1 MEPRSLVS
9 LWRIACFVF
18 WLPVWFLGSA
28 TLSVALAQEPKP
40 DESETRSK
48 VPFRR
53 IFIPAEDVNELDLDG
68 YEPVSA
74 QEFSEYV
81 EGQNKLPFT
90 NLASDSGQGASLLS
104 SYYAARLVGPD
115 LFSERSKLV
124 LSLPARSG
132 DRMTLSPWSLAVNN
146 KQPITNAGMPALETG
161 GKPISTV
168 STWTYDTLGLPR
180 LPAHRSEKTW
190 GFGFEPERG
199 GTVHWFG
206 WSARSTLG
214 SQPNRLTFDL
224 EIPRC
229 ADSCLLLQL
238 PPRAIVQESRTAC
251 RRIDQNSDLLARFH
265 HWPEVESDLAVRQS
279 PSRTT
284 DSIWL
289 IELSGSQN
297 ASFTV
302 VLGTGDRE
310 PDSLAKDPV
319 SKYSYLVRSQK
330 LEHTVEQ
337 NWVRTMLDLEIMHG
351 KDDAWYRLVI
361 PSSSK
366 LRFLKVNQEDKVDWQ
381 VVDDMI
387 QWKIPKSA
395 LDLTPAKNNGS
406 TATADFISAE
416 LITPVELLP
425 DQTVVLPSF
434 ILERSYVMS
443 GRTSVQA
450 SEPWRLGSAIC
461 DSSKLVEFK
470 PTTLESKSSERI
482 DFSWQAFP
490 PSCSVQVRPSQAVR
504 QCESFSQVD
513 NESDGIRLTTHLRLA
528 FRDQDS
534 NRLTFRLGEGWEIR
548 SVRSKDV
555 ADPVTLFSSNA
566 LPAGPTPEGTEV
578 PADSADTR
586 RSYDFV
592 WNAIALSRVAEIEM
606 VCFYKTSNID
616 SNPTDVPVDLI
627 RLPSTVVL
635 EIPGW
640 NIRNNAAVVPSASFP
655 LLTKSVAWD
664 SVTAQTQLGEWEKQL
679 PVTSEVARVLLPK
692 NRSARA
698 SELALPAIVF
708 QRKEVRKQ
716 VTIESRIVST
726 SRETLVVEHDL
737 NIDDI
742 LGANPALEIELDDVD
757 VKWFLLEG
765 NRWVSVQPKVAAN
778 AGLQT
783 ESKSLVK
790 PIWSFDLSGRG
801 NSCKLRATMA
811 LRQREDGRLVVPLP
825 RVKNGQVLTQNVSA
839 WPDHKL
845 SLETEEGSWEFD
857 SSGNRVL
864 KLDPALDSRTLS
876 VKQLSPTER
885 SLWSGLDCQMD
896 VAVDALGS
904 QRATFIVRLKKGSF
918 QAPIVFE
925 LEDSWLPISVD
936 LPNGKI
942 TNEVGYRLD
951 GQRLIIDM
959 PNRIAFDSTSVMEEH
974 PREVDEIR
982 IQLNGPRLKSSSD
995 WLDYDQGFAFQWP
1008 RLGMDGSGKLE
1019 PLDHVL
1025 TTRLWLPKE
1034 VVIYD
1039 QPFQAS
1045 EQQGNWPLWTFS
1057 AELATN
1063 LLTSFGYASGINSID
1078 TSQNASFPTVFQLK
1092 GLGNTYWR
1100 LAIEEKSSE
1109 SIDADTKFE
1118 METGAKIL
1126 RLARSDR
1133 NGAIGVVVFAF
1144 FVLVT
1149 PILVRRRPRA
1159 TVVLVFMLVIVAH
1172 VGQSVFSWVSFLSL
1186 LGITGG
1192 FVLLVIHRCTFGF
1205 VNKESPKSLSVTR
1218 PWMPWNDRE
1227 NNAEPQPGMLRNGSS
1242 VVSISKLPSIL
1253 LFAFAFGWLVWL
1265 GADTGSLL
1273 AQEVVTGDETDVFDV
1288 VVPMDREGELSGT
1301 SIYIPKNIA
1310 QQFKAISENAADFD
1324 TGTRILSARHTL
1336 SLGMRGRADLI
1347 TMTYEFWVGDDLAPV
1362 RLPVN
1367 NDQVQSLR
1375 FVLDNVDLSPG
1386 SRLRKSGSEWDWIPE
1401 KSGKRILRIS
1411 AQPVMKSTP
1420 TDQGRDGR
1428 GAANGN
1434 LLQQVDIALLP
1445 VANATIEIELDP
1457 QLMVDIVAQG
1467 QVNNPAA
1474 GKYVAQLGAL
1484 DRLQCRI
1491 LASSLNSTPGFSN
1504 PNTTLLDGPTMNTEL
1519 LLLHDS
1525 LQAKTTIEFP
1535 KGVSLPREIAIE
1547 ADLPWIPIGTQW
1559 GDAKWVDVRS
1569 GSTLAR
1575 RRYILEWNAESNPLT
1590 TNPTQAMDRE
1600 ISVVWIPQTTSQNLN
1615 VLFAECLDRRTKL
1628 GTLRY
1633 HRADGAK
1640 WSIDGINTW
1649 VPAISSKER
1658 LEWPELKSMPFATTL
1673 RIPITGGFGVLKPK
1687 VQADRQQAR
1696 ITTKWLLEIDSE
1708 SLSSR
1713 VELLG
1718 GISDSDL
1725 LTVELPTG
1733 FRPVNVTNRTG
1744 SVRFLQSE
1752 NQGRIQLQLLAER
1765 RSLELNELMIQA
1777 TRETNSNGEVSSPQ
1791 WLKSGEV
1798 PWLKLPSSIIVEQT
1812 IDLSVSDQLRVQLDP
1827 SAEAIQGKGG
1837 AQSVAALVQGA
1848 TEPNKLSTVSSSY
1861 QAYWKQEVVENEIS
1875 ENPGATQSE
1884 DTNASSPEIGSI
1896 TNPVDG
1902 KKLAVQLPESSSIS
1916 QSIHTVGPRV
1926 NVGSR
1931 GEAVNLSSDP
1941 KGWVVVESSYWID
1954 GLDTRRSPSELF
1966 RWDIGD
1972 PNQVLQECEVLS
1984 IQLDGNPIEFRQ
1996 SNNLLECQVPLTK
2009 LCSELVLVTRQEI
2022 PFTPDSIDRI
2032 VVPDLQSPA
2041 TGPILFIGDATQFS
2055 IQHRGE
2061 TLSLVS
2067 AAECASVLA
2076 EKWCDLFFRSANS
2089 VANMNVPV
2097 GSHWERWQRY
2107 WNLGA
2112 QDKLQTWS
2120 ATNASEPY
2128 AFDATVR
2135 KWHQTKG
2142 IIRSMLSQPAKEL
2155 LEAKLAQSR
2164 TKFEIDRAGLLSKT
2178 NSTEGDSRS
2187 AANILD
2193 KFEEGAFSLLGSVL
2207 LLVGSMLLWD
2217 VSQKPQ
2223 WYRPW
2228 WLLLSV
2234 GLLLWAT
2241 FGVLWPALVLS
2252 AVAFAIALDS
2262 YLLVTERLRRSETR
2276 GLR

>member
-1 MEPRSLVS
+1 MESSKLVS
-9 LWRIACFVF
+9 ALRIACFVF
-18 WLPVWFLGSA
+18 GLAVWFLGSA
-28 TLSVALAQEPKP
+28 TQFVALAQEPKSS
-40 DESETRSK
+40 ESEPRSK

-53 IFIPAEDVNELDLDG
+53 IFIPAEEVNDLDLDG
-68 YEPVSA
+68 YEQVSVL
-74 QEFSEYV
+74 EFNDYV
-81 EGQNKLPFT
+81 EGQSKPTFS
-90 NLASDSGQGASLLS
+90 NLASDSEQGTSLLS
-104 SYYAARLVGPD
+104 SYYVARLVGPD

-124 LSLPARSG
+124 LSLPTHSG
-132 DRMTLSPWSLAVNN
+132 DRITLSPWSLAVNN
-146 KQPITNAGMPALETG
+146 KQPISNTGMPALEPG
-161 GKPISTV
+161 GKSISTV

-206 WSARSTLG
+206 WSARSTPG
-214 SQPNRLTFDL
+214 SQPNRLRFDL

-238 PPRAIVQESRTAC
+238 PPRAIIQESRTAC

-265 HWPEVESDLAVRQS
+265 YWPEVESDLAVRQS
-279 PSRTT
+279 PGRTT

-310 PDSLAKDPV
+310 PDSLTKDPV

-330 LEHTVEQ
+330 LEHTIEQ

-351 KDDAWYRLVI
+351 KDDAWCRLVI
-361 PSSSK
+361 PSNSK
-366 LRFLKVNQEDKVDWQ
+366 LRFLKVNQEDRVDWQ

-387 QWKIPKSA
+387 QWKIPNST
-395 LDLTPAKNNGS
+395 LDSTAVKANGAI
-406 TATADFISAE
+406 ATADFISAE
-416 LITPVELLP
+416 LITPVDLQPGQKL
-425 DQTVVLPSF
+425 VMPSF
-434 ILERSYVMS
+434 VLERSYVMS

-450 SEPWRLGSAIC
+450 AEPWRLGSALC
-461 DSSKLVEFK
+461 DSSKLVEIK
-470 PTTLESKSSERI
+470 PTTSESKNAERI

-490 PSCSVQVRPSQAVR
+490 PSCSVQVRSRQTIR

-513 NESDGIRLTTHLRLA
+513 NESDGIRLTTQLRLA

-534 NRLTFRLGEGWEIR
+534 NRLSFGLGEGWEIR
-548 SVRSKDV
+548 SVRSKDES
-555 ADPVTLFSSNA
+555 DPVALFSSNL
-566 LPAGPTPEGTEV
+566 LPAGSTLEGANV
-578 PADSADTR
+578 PAEKTDTR

-592 WNAIALSRVAEIEM
+592 WNSIALSRVAEIEM
-606 VCFYKTSNID
+606 VCFYK
-616 SNPTDVPVDLI
+616 NPNAEPNSADVPADLI
-627 RLPSTVVL
+627 RIPSTVVL
-635 EIPGW
+635 ELPGW
-640 NIRNNAAVVPSASFP
+640 NIQSNVAVVPTASFP
-655 LLTKSVAWD
+655 LLTRSLAWD
-664 SVTAQTQLGEWEKQL
+664 SVMAQTQLKEWEKQL
-679 PVTSEVARVLLPK
+679 PVMSDISRVLLPK
-692 NRSARA
+692 NRAARA
-698 SELALPAIVF
+698 SELTLPAIAF

-716 VTIESRIVST
+716 VAIESRIVSG
-726 SRETLVVEHDL
+726 SSETLVVEHDL
-737 NIDDI
+737 SIDDI
-742 LGANPALEIELDDVD
+742 LGANPVLEIELDDFD
-757 VKWFLLEG
+757 AKWFFLEG
-765 NRWVSVQPKVAAN
+765 NRWVSVKPTMATVAGSQA
-778 AGLQT
+778 
-783 ESKSLVK
+783 ESKLPSK
-790 PIWSFDLSGRG
+790 SIWSFDLDGRG
-801 NSCKLRATMA
+801 NSCKLRATLA
-811 LRQREDGRLVVPLP
+811 LRQGDDGRLVVPLP
-825 RVKNGQVLTQNVSA
+825 KVKNSQVRSQTVSA

-845 SLETEEGSWEFD
+845 SLQTEEGSWVFD

-864 KLDPALDSRTLS
+864 KLDPARDARTLS
-876 VKQLSPTER
+876 IKQPSQIEP
-885 SLWSGLDCQMD
+885 SLWMGLDCQMD
-896 VAVDALGS
+896 VAVDAFGS
-904 QRATFIVRLKKGSF
+904 QRATCVVRLKKGVF
-918 QAPIVFE
+918 QAPLVFE
-925 LEDSWLPISVD
+925 LEDSWLPIRVD

-942 TNEVGYRLD
+942 ANEVGYRLD

-959 PNRIAFDSTSVMEEH
+959 PSRGVFDAKSVTEEL
-974 PREVDEIR
+974 PWDVNEIR
-982 IQLNGPRLKSSSD
+982 IQLNGPSLKTSAD
-995 WLDYDQGFAFQWP
+995 WLASDQGFVFRWP
-1008 RLGMDGSGKLE
+1008 RIGIDGSGKLT
-1019 PLDHVL
+1019 PLDYVL
-1025 TTRLWLPKE
+1025 TSRLWLPKD

-1039 QPFQAS
+1039 KSFQAS
-1045 EQQGNWPLWTFS
+1045 ADQKGWPLWTFS
-1057 AELATN
+1057 GELATN
-1063 LLTSFGYASGINSID
+1063 LMNTFGYTSKNSATD
-1078 TSQNASFPTVFQLK
+1078 TSQSASIPTVFQLD
-1092 GLGNTYWR
+1092 GMGDTHWR
-1100 LAIEEKSSE
+1100 MAIEEKRSE
-1109 SIDADTKFE
+1109 SIDAGPKFE
-1118 METGAKIL
+1118 MESGAETL

-1133 NGAIGVVVFAF
+1133 NGAIGVVVFAL

-1159 TVVLVFMLVIVAH
+1159 TVIMVFALVLVAH
-1172 VGQSVFSWVSFLSL
+1172 LGESAFSWGSFLGL
-1186 LGITGG
+1186 LGITVG
-1192 FVLLVIHRCTFGF
+1192 FVLLVIYRCTFGF
-1205 VNKESPKSLSVTR
+1205 INKESPKSLSVSR

-1227 NNAEPQPGMLRNGSS
+1227 NNVDPQPGILRNGSS

-1253 LFAFAFGWLVWL
+1253 WFGFAMGWLL
-1265 GADTGSLL
+1265 GLGSDGGRLI
-1273 AQEVVTGDETDVFDV
+1273 AQEGVPGDPTEIFDV
-1288 VVPMDREGELSGT
+1288 VIPMDREGELSGT
-1301 SIYIPKNIA
+1301 SVYIPKSFA
-1310 QQFKAISENAADFD
+1310 QQFKAIPEKVAEFD

-1386 SRLRKSGSEWDWIPE
+1386 SRLRKSGSEWDWFPE
-1401 KSGKRILRIS
+1401 KSGKRTLRIS
-1411 AQPVMKSTP
+1411 AQPVMKSAS

-1428 GAANGN
+1428 NTANSN

-1491 LASSLNSTPGFSN
+1491 LASNLNSSPGFSN

-1519 LLLHDS
+1519 LLLNDS
-1525 LQAKTTIEFP
+1525 LQAKTIIEFP

-1575 RRYILEWNAESNPLT
+1575 RRYILEWNADSNPLT
-1590 TNPTQAMDRE
+1590 SNPTQAVDRA
-1600 ISVVWIPQTTSQNLN
+1600 ISVVWIPQSNSQNLN

-1633 HRADGAK
+1633 HRSDGAK

-1658 LEWPELKSMPFATTL
+1658 LEWPELKNMPFATTL
-1673 RIPITGGFGVLKPK
+1673 RIPITGGFGVLKPRA
-1687 VQADRQQAR
+1687 QADRQQAR
-1696 ITTKWLLEIDSE
+1696 ISTKWLLEVDSE

-1733 FRPVNVTNRTG
+1733 FRPVDVTNRTG

-1777 TRETNSNGEVSSPQ
+1777 TRETNSYGNVSGQP
-1791 WLKSGEV
+1791 LVKSGEV
-1798 PWLKLPSSIIVEQT
+1798 PWLKLPSSIIVEQS
-1812 IDLSVSDQLRVQLDP
+1812 IDLSVSDQLRVQLDS
-1827 SAEAIQGKGG
+1827 SAESILGKGG

-1861 QAYWKQEVVENEIS
+1861 QAYWKQEVAENEIL
-1875 ENPGATQSE
+1875 ENPGAMQPG
-1884 DTNASSPEIGSI
+1884 DINALPPGSDSAE
-1896 TNPVDG
+1896 NPVDG
-1902 KKLAVQLPESSSIS
+1902 KKLTVQLPESSSIS
-1916 QSIHTVGPRV
+1916 QSIHWIGLFDGVD
-1926 NVGSR
+1926 SR
-1931 GEAVNLSSDP
+1931 SEAGKQSPDL
-1941 KGWVVVESSYWID
+1941 KRWVIVESSYWMD
-1954 GLDTRRSPSELF
+1954 GLDTRSSPSELF
-1966 RWDIGD
+1966 RWDIND
-1972 PNQVLQECEVLS
+1972 QNQILQDVEVLS
-1984 IQLDGNPIEFRQ
+1984 VQLDGNPIEFLQ
-1996 SNNLLECQVPLTK
+1996 SNNLLECQIPLTQ
-2009 LCSELVLVTRQEI
+2009 LCSELVLVTRQKVT
-2022 PFTPDSIDRI
+2022 FDTDSVGRI
-2032 VVPDLQSPA
+2032 LVPNLQSHA
-2041 TGPILFIGDATQFS
+2041 KGPILFVGDAARFS
-2055 IQHRGE
+2055 VRYQGE
-2061 TLSLVS
+2061 TQVLRS
-2067 AAECASVLA
+2067 ASDCAEVLA
-2076 EKWCDLFFRSANS
+2076 EKWCELFSRSANKDS
-2089 VANMNVPV
+2089 NLNVPI

-2112 QDKLQTWS
+2112 LERLQAWS
-2120 ATNASEPY
+2120 VNNNLEPS

-2135 KWHQTKG
+2135 QWHQTKSLT
-2142 IIRSMLSQPAKEL
+2142 RSMLSQPAKEL
-2155 LEAKLAQSR
+2155 LETTLAQSR
-2164 TKFEIDRAGLLSKT
+2164 SQYGMDRDGLLSKT
-2178 NSTEGDSRS
+2178 KTTEGTSS
-2187 AANILD
+2187 PAANML
-2193 KFEEGAFSLLGSVL
+2193 ERLEGEAFSLFGCVL

-2217 VSQKPQ
+2217 VSLKPQ

-2252 AVAFAIALDS
+2252 AVAFAIALDT